1 MTNAV
6 LIDLNQLTNTN
17 PLQSKEYAN
26 QAYYLANA
34 ENCLFPELDQ

>member
-6 LIDLNQLTNTN
+6 LADRNQLTNTN

-26 QAYYLANA
+26 QAYYLANT
-34 ENCLFPELDQ
+34 ENFLFPGLVQ